1 MGCFEEIC
9 LGRGKGLGLGNLRI
23 EMGQRDRSKKPL
35 FSPGPMWFLSS
46 RVFLCQTGTP
56 NKGITT
62 VPLASGLVE
71 GGGGGWGNLWADS
84 PCLVDKLST
93 VYTVNI
99 VGSLEDQTNEY
110 EKQISVF
117 GTESI

>member
-1 MGCFEEIC
+1 MGYFEEIC

-46 RVFLCQTGTP
+46 RVFLCQTDTP

-71 GGGGGWGNLWADS
+71 GGGTARTELGW
-84 PCLVDKLST
+84 T
-93 VYTVNI
+93 VARTVLGWSRTWI
-99 VGSLEDQTNEY
+99 GSSLD
-110 EKQISVF
+110 
-117 GTESI
+117 GAWLD

>member
-1 MGCFEEIC
+1 MVAGLMGYFEEIC

-46 RVFLCQTGTP
+46 RVFLCQTDTP

-62 VPLASGLVE
+62 VPLALGLVE
-71 GGGGGWGNLWADS
+71 GGGGGWGNLWAGS
-84 PCLVDKLST
+84 PCLVDKLSI
-93 VYTVNI
+93 YSKNSWLAG
-99 VGSLEDQTNEY
+99 GSDQ
-110 EKQISVF
+110 
-117 GTESI
+117 

>member
-1 MGCFEEIC
+1 MVAGLMGYFEEIC

-46 RVFLCQTGTP
+46 RVFLCQTDTP

-71 GGGGGWGNLWADS
+71 VGGGGGWGIFGQAAHVWWINL
-84 PCLVDKLST
+84 

-99 VGSLEDQTNEY
+99 VGLAGGTDQ
-110 EKQISVF
+110 
-117 GTESI
+117 

>member
-1 MGCFEEIC
+1 MGYFEEIC

-46 RVFLCQTGTP
+46 RVFLCQTDTP

-71 GGGGGWGNLWADS
+71 GGGGEAGGIYGQAAHVWWINL
-84 PCLVDKLST
+84 
-93 VYTVNI
+93 VYTVKI

-117 GTESI
+117 GTF